1 MDSTL
6 ASGAR
11 TIAVLTLRVRNE
23 NYLGTRHSCFVSLCR
38 RNGIGPDRLFA
49 QTLDENDL
57 YQLPEILKRIRGSF
71 IFCNNAYLVRDIF
84 VAARKN
90 GMTPGKDF
98 QITAIASGVTFTG
111 LIPALTYVR
120 VPMYEIGYRLIES
133 ISDMQRDGSKSFRWQ
148 PVEPEL
154 IAGETCRKAERKT
167 KLAKSGRTAMPA
179 NG

>member
-1 MDSTL
+1 
-6 ASGAR
+6 
-11 TIAVLTLRVRNE
+11 
-23 NYLGTRHSCFVSLCR
+23 
-38 RNGIGPDRLFA
+38 
-49 QTLDENDL
+49 
-57 YQLPEILKRIRGSF
+57 
-71 IFCNNAYLVRDIF
+71 
-84 VAARKN
+84 
-90 GMTPGKDF
+90 MTPGKDF

-133 ISDMQRDGSKSFRWQ
+133 ISDMQRDGSKIFRWQ

-167 KLAKSGRTAMPA
+167 NHRKPGWTAMQA